1 MCGISAVKT
10 EKGRCYET
18 RLPSRPGVKGLWAE
32 CSHPGGGTQGLLP
45 GSLGVLAV
53 GLFCMS
59 SWRQEVS
66 GYRRMCVGDG
76 RQESGRCG
84 DADLS
89 SKTPECE

>member
-1 MCGISAVKT
+1 M
-10 EKGRCYET
+10 
-18 RLPSRPGVKGLWAE
+18 KGLRAGCTRAAPQVAE
-32 CSHPGGGTQGLLP
+32 SALRGAGGAAGLEGPQGWR
-45 GSLGVLAV
+45 GHRAGGAA
-53 GLFCMS
+53 GLSCVS

-76 RQESGRCG
+76 RQEAGRCG